1 MSITDRIVGWIFS
14 DISQIFVLPIII
26 GIVIIAMPT
35 VISDVLTNIH
45 IYFPEWLWGGMEIPL
60 QYILTIGTVIGLFS
74 CGVPIAFGIIWNR
87 WAGGATGFLLSV
99 LLTLS
104 MGVYYGADF
113 IPAADWIGVIVSA
126 MLMGWIAGSLMARS
140 RMRGSKGFKSILIA
154 VYVAAIVG
162 ILFTTQTYIWYS
174 PSFAM
179 GVNGMSYFDNVTFA
193 YFVYVAIY
201 GVWSLLAAI
210 VCVVQSWF
218 RMD

>member
-1 MSITDRIVGWIFS
+1 MSISDRIVGWIFS
-14 DISQIFVLPIII
+14 DTSQIFVLPIII
-26 GIVIIAMPT
+26 GIVIIAFPT
-35 VISDVLTNIH
+35 VISDVLVNIH

-74 CGVPIAFGIIWNR
+74 CGIPIGLGIMWNR

-104 MGVYYGADF
+104 MGVYYGTDF
-113 IPAADWIGVIVSA
+113 IPAADWLGVIVSA

-154 VYVAAIVG
+154 VYVAAIIGV
-162 ILFTTQTYIWYS
+162 IFTCTTYIWYS

-179 GVNGMSYFDNVTFA
+179 GVNGMSWFDNVTFT
-193 YFVYVAIY
+193 YFVYGAIY

-210 VCVVQSWF
+210 ICVVQSWF